1 MTARRKYTDAELEAM
16 EAKERDGLLDGNQKR
31 ALTAWKKRQAKA
43 SEEPVETPEATAD
56 APTQAGRADAAL
68 DAALD
73 KLDATDG
80 ADDSTPALTVA
91 EPTSRTAIA
100 EALTRI
106 YDAVSALQKLAFQTN
121 DKVVYEF
128 SRKLLDGE
136 LMDIKANYSKDAK

>member
-1 MTARRKYTDAELEAM
+1 MTARKYTDTELEAM

-31 ALTAWKKRQAKA
+31 ALTAWKKRQSKA
-43 SEEPVETPEATAD
+43 SEKPVETPEATAD
-56 APTQAGRADAAL
+56 APTQAERADAAL

-91 EPTSRTAIA
+91 EPTPRTAIA

-121 DKVVYEF
+121 DKVIYGF
-128 SRKLLDGE
+128 AAKLLNGE
-136 LMDIKANYSKDAK
+136 LMDIKANYSKDVAE

>member
-1 MTARRKYTDAELEAM
+1 MTARKYTDTELEAM

-43 SEEPVETPEATAD
+43 SEKPVETPEATAD
-56 APTQAGRADAAL
+56 APTQADRADAAL
-68 DAALD
+68 EAALD

-121 DKVVYEF
+121 DKVIYEF
-128 SRKLLDGE
+128 SRKLLSGE
-136 LMDIKANYSKDAK
+136 IMDLKSNYSKDAK

>member
-1 MTARRKYTDAELEAM
+1 MTARKYTDTELEAM

-31 ALTAWKKRQAKA
+31 ALTAWKKRQSEGIGEA
-43 SEEPVETPEATAD
+43 SGDAGGHGD
-56 APTQAGRADAAL
+56 APTQAERADAAL
-68 DAALD
+68 EAALD

-91 EPTSRTAIA
+91 EPTPRTAIA
-100 EALTRI
+100 EALTSV

-121 DKVVYEF
+121 DKVIYEF

-136 LMDIKANYSKDAK
+136 LMDIKANYSKGAK

>member
-1 MTARRKYTDAELEAM
+1 MTARKYTDTELEAM

-31 ALTAWKKRQAKA
+31 ALTAWKKRLAKA
-43 SEEPVETPEATAD
+43 SEKPAETPEATAD

>member
-1 MTARRKYTDAELEAM
+1 M
-16 EAKERDGLLDGNQKR
+16 
-31 ALTAWKKRQAKA
+31 
-43 SEEPVETPEATAD
+43 ETPEATAD
-56 APTQAGRADAAL
+56 APTQAERADAAL

-73 KLDATDG
+73 KLDAADG

-91 EPTSRTAIA
+91 EPTPRTAIA

-121 DKVVYEF
+121 DKVIYEF

>member
-1 MTARRKYTDAELEAM
+1 MTARKYTDTELEAM

-31 ALTAWKKRQAKA
+31 SLTAWKKRQLKA
-43 SEEPVETPEATAD
+43 SEKPVETPEATAD
-56 APTQAGRADAAL
+56 APTQAERADAAL

-73 KLDATDG
+73 KLDATDC

-121 DKVVYEF
+121 DKVIYEF

>member
-1 MTARRKYTDAELEAM
+1 MAARKYTDTELEAM

-31 ALTAWKKRQAKA
+31 ALTAWKKRRAKA
-43 SEEPVETPEATAD
+43 SEKPVETPEAMSD
-56 APTQAGRADAAL
+56 APTQSERADAAL
-68 DAALD
+68 EAALG

-91 EPTSRTAIA
+91 EPTPRTAIV
-100 EALTRI
+100 EALTSV
-106 YDAVSALQKLAFQTN
+106 YGAVSALQKLAFQTN
-121 DKVVYEF
+121 DKVIYEF